1 MALREPEEESMK
13 YLLTF
18 IADQSR
24 MKDAVEEEM
33 RNAMDAWNAF
43 DKEAVEAGVLIAC
56 EPLEWADDAT
66 SIRIDQ
72 DGDRTVTD
80 GPFAETKEQLG
91 GFALLDVEDFD
102 EAMRW
107 ADKVPVAPNTT
118 IEVREI
124 MDLSRFGYESSTVSP
139 AKARASA

>member
-24 MKDAVEEEM
+24 MKDAVEEDM
-33 RNAMDAWNAF
+33 RAAMDAWNAF
-43 DKEAVEAGVLIAC
+43 DREAVEAGVLIAC
-56 EPLEWADDAT
+56 EPLEWAEDAT

-72 DGDRTVTD
+72 DGGRTVTD

-91 GFALLDVEDFD
+91 GFALLEVEDFD

-118 IEVREI
+118 IEVRQI

-139 AKARASA
+139 AKAAASA

>member
-24 MKDAVEEEM
+24 MKDPVEEEM
-33 RNAMDAWNAF
+33 RIAMDAWNAF

-56 EPLEWADDAT
+56 EPLEWAEDAT

-72 DGDRTVTD
+72 DGGRTLTD

-91 GFALLDVEDFD
+91 GFALLEVEDFD

-118 IEVREI
+118 IEVRQI

>member
-1 MALREPEEESMK
+1 MK

-33 RNAMDAWNAF
+33 RTAMDAWNAF

-56 EPLEWADDAT
+56 EPLEWAEDAT

-72 DGDRTVTD
+72 DGGRTVTD

-91 GFALLDVEDFD
+91 GFALLEVEDFD

-107 ADKVPVAPNTT
+107 ADKVPVAPSTT
-118 IEVREI
+118 IEVRQI

-139 AKARASA
+139 AKARATA

>member
-1 MALREPEEESMK
+1 MK
-13 YLLTF
+13 YLL
-18 IADQSR
+18 
-24 MKDAVEEEM
+24 MCCHEEEKLAALPKTECDALM
-33 RNAMDAWNAF
+33 EETSAYCEALHKSGHLITAEKLEPVDMATTVRVRNGNLSM
-43 DKEAVEAGVLIAC
+43 
-56 EPLEWADDAT
+56 
-66 SIRIDQ
+66 
-72 DGDRTVTD
+72 TD

-107 ADKVPVAPNTT
+107 ADKVPVAPDTT
-118 IEVREI
+118 IEVRQI

>member
-33 RNAMDAWNAF
+33 RTAMDAWNAF

-72 DGDRTVTD
+72 PIAPSPMVRLRRRRSSWAGSPCSMSRTS
-80 GPFAETKEQLG
+80 
-91 GFALLDVEDFD
+91 
-102 EAMRW
+102 MRQ
-107 ADKVPVAPNTT
+107 
-118 IEVREI
+118 
-124 MDLSRFGYESSTVSP
+124 
-139 AKARASA
+139 

>member
-1 MALREPEEESMK
+1 MK

-24 MKDAVEEEM
+24 MKDPVEEEM
-33 RNAMDAWNAF
+33 RIAMDAWNAF

-56 EPLEWADDAT
+56 EPLEWAEDAT

-72 DGDRTVTD
+72 DGGRTVTD

-91 GFALLDVEDFD
+91 GFALLEVEDFD

-118 IEVREI
+118 IEVRQI

>member
-1 MALREPEEESMK
+1 MK

-33 RNAMDAWNAF
+33 RAAMEAWTAF

-56 EPLEWADDAT
+56 EPLEWAQDAT
-66 SIRIDQ
+66 SIRIDG
-72 DGDRTVTD
+72 DGGRTVTD

-91 GFALLDVEDFD
+91 GFALLEVKDF
-102 EAMRW
+102 EAAMSW

-118 IEVREI
+118 IEVRQV

-139 AKARASA
+139 AKAGATA

>member
-1 MALREPEEESMK
+1 
-13 YLLTF
+13 
-18 IADQSR
+18 
-24 MKDAVEEEM
+24 
-33 RNAMDAWNAF
+33 
-43 DKEAVEAGVLIAC
+43 LIAC